1 MSENLQI
8 WRRKGKEAVEN
19 ERISQYTFRKDK
31 PQEDGMYTF
40 QDLKDITEK
49 LRSEKGC
56 SWEREQTHESLKP
69 CLLDECKEVL
79 LAVDHQDKE
88 NLCEELGDVLY
99 LVLLNSRIAEENGD
113 FTIEDVINGV
123 SEKMVRRHPHVFGG
137 KQVNSREEEMALWKE
152 IKKQEKAQRK
162 PGNP

>member
-19 ERISQYTFRKDK
+19 EGISQYTFRKDK

-56 SWEREQTHESLKP
+56 SWEREQTHESLKL

-99 LVLLNSRIAEENGD
+99 LVLLNSRIAEQNGD